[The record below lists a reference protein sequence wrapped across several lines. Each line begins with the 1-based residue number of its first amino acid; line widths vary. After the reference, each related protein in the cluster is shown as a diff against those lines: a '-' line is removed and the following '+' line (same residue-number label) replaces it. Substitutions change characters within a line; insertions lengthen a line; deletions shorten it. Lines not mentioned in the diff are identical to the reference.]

1 MIFLNRPPPTHT
13 RLWLPL
19 ARNNRK
25 TKKETHFSS
34 GICSTVHARG
44 FAPLYCMYSVPEAV
58 AILQLPLKV
67 AEAGNVGVLGWGGG
81 LVGGGGAGPPPRPL
95 SGGKHSRPGGGGR
108 GRGSD
113 WAAGALTPAVVVVQL
128 AAGWCPESN
137 KT

>member
-81 LVGGGGAGPPPRPL
+81 LVGGGGAAPPPAPYL
-95 SGGKHSRPGGGGR
+95 GGNTPAQEVGGGGAGQT
-108 GRGSD
+108 GRQ
-113 WAAGALTPAVVVVQL
+113 AP
-128 AAGWCPESN
+128 
-137 KT
+137 